1 MMSTINEN
9 TWTGVMIVK
18 GLTCEIITIVKFCS
32 HRGFGRSLDG

>member
-32 HRGFGRSLDG
+32 NRGFGRSLDG